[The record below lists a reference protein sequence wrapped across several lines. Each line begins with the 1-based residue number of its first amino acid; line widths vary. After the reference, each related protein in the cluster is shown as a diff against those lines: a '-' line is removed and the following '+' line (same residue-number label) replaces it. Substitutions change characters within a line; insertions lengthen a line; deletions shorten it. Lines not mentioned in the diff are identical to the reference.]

1 MSVPILSMVF
11 MALAALF
18 CFAMPILLLIYY
30 RKKGADIL
38 PFFIGCAVFVIFA
51 LILESL
57 MHQLVLKVL
66 PVGKT
71 ILGNTLLYALYGGLA
86 AGIFEET
93 GRFLA
98 FKTVLKKK
106 LGNDRN
112 ALMYGAGHGGIEAI
126 LTLGLAYIGN
136 IVMSVLI
143 NAGQTDMLTATAT
156 GEAAEQLKAV
166 LDSLVTTAPWTYLLA
181 IVERALAITT
191 HICLSVLVFFAVKKP
206 DKGWLFPAAILLHA
220 ALDGTM
226 AILAAHLPVAAV
238 EGCLVVM
245 TLGLVFLARAVWKRN
260 AEV

>member
-1 MSVPILSMVF
+1 MSVPTLSVAF
-11 MALAALF
+11 MALATLYS
-18 CFAMPILLLIYY
+18 FAAPILLLIYY

-38 PFFIGCAVFVIFA
+38 PFFIGCIVFVIFA

-112 ALMYGAGHGGIEAI
+112 ALMYGAWR
-126 LTLGLAYIGN
+126 T
-136 IVMSVLI
+136 S
-143 NAGQTDMLTATAT
+143 ATSSCRCSST
-156 GEAAEQLKAV
+156 PGK
-166 LDSLVTTAPWTYLLA
+166 
-181 IVERALAITT
+181 R
-191 HICLSVLVFFAVKKP
+191 IC
-206 DKGWLFPAAILLHA
+206 
-220 ALDGTM
+220 
-226 AILAAHLPVAAV
+226 
-238 EGCLVVM
+238 
-245 TLGLVFLARAVWKRN
+245 
-260 AEV
+260 